1 MIKIPFSYTLRKV
14 GVHGNR
20 KYKVYTL
27 TDVQNSGTSIVH
39 TGFKKILYADAVNTS
54 RNTDHFKASWDQYGT
69 NKVTLTSVTNDDDG
83 VLTVWG
89 L

>member
-1 MIKIPFSYTLRKV
+1 MAFSYTLKKR

-27 TDVQNSGTSIVH
+27 TDVQNDGTSKVY
-39 TGFKKILYADAVNTS
+39 TGFKKISIALATNQS
-54 RNTDHFKASWDQYGT
+54 RNTDHFKESWNQYGGDV
-69 NKVTLTSVTNDDDG
+69 VTLTSVTNDDDG
-83 VLTVWG
+83 EMTVWG